1 MRAAPVAHDTLEAAR
16 GPENPRVSF
25 GVLRLVCALLGTIS
39 FGSIRFHSVS
49 DAPDIML
56 YRDYRNVQRALCTA
70 NNTEVQCSCCLVL
83 GIFHDTVKTH

>member
-39 FGSIRFHSVS
+39 FGSIRFQT
-49 DAPDIML
+49 PLI
-56 YRDYRNVQRALCTA
+56 LCCIEIIGTFSERCVPLIIQKYSA
-70 NNTEVQCSCCLVL
+70 AVAWFLEFFTIQ
-83 GIFHDTVKTH
+83 